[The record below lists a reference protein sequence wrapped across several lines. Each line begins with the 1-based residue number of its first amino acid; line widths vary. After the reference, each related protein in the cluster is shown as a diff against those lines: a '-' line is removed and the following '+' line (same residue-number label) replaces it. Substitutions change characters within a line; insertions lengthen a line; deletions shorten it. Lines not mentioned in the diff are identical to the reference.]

1 MAGRIEHERHDQ
13 AEDGAAAVR
22 SARRLLA
29 AGSDLR
35 LLLDTVMDHA
45 CGVELGQTPAGAMN
59 EEREME
65 GAVRRLVDAL
75 GEWT

>member
-35 LLLDTVMDHA
+35 LLLDT
-45 CGVELGQTPAGAMN
+45 
-59 EEREME
+59 
-65 GAVRRLVDAL
+65 
-75 GEWT
+75 